1 MPSPAEAQPMSGLQT
16 CFTAL
21 LLASRIARPPLPRGV
36 TEVEDQRLTSRG
48 LGGIAFRARA
58 RDQPESLTE
67 VSAGP
72 RDVSSIELPPHKLV
86 EAKDLYR
93 IPFWIGTKALYA
105 GVPVP
110 LLFRLFEAKG
120 TVRWLVSKERG
131 QVLSRMERFFGATK
145 SEEELRRIAR
155 RHIEFKARRD
165 LTKRWPHI
173 QGFAGSETCEV
184 EGLEHLDAALA
195 AGRGA
200 ILAGMHFGYVRL
212 SKPLLEFR
220 GYTARG
226 VGRTEASRAVP
237 KRLTRVGLFVHSRLL
252 RLRRTHRGSANLQAG
267 INLRPLLAAL
277 SRNEIL
283 LLPMD
288 NPGSHGLGRQGSLRP
303 IPVLGKHILF
313 TPGPISMARATATPL
328 LPAFVVDSDDRGG
341 IGIRL
346 DILPPLELQRSD
358 RPREDMDTNLERFAV
373 VFEDYL
379 RRYPYLFHCDSTETE
394 SLKVGEWVR
403 VRGRPNGDGSFVAFR
418 VKILPS
424 SEDARIIGPIDEIDM
439 PRRLIRVLGRDVHI
453 AAGCEVVDPARGP
466 ISHRDLSVGDGVAV
480 TGAYSRGG
488 AFSSSSIRIAY
499 MPEPPEQQEL
509 QGAVESVSVDGR
521 SFEVLGFRVITTEST
536 RIRDRRQRRPITV
549 GAGKSKRRHATWPRG
564 V

>member
-1 MPSPAEAQPMSGLQT
+1 VGGVSEARIERQVGELSGAPGGQRVSST
-16 CFTAL
+16 REMR
-21 LLASRIARPPLPRGV
+21 ASARGR
-36 TEVEDQRLTSRG
+36 
-48 LGGIAFRARA
+48 
-58 RDQPESLTE
+58 PESLTE
-67 VSAGP
+67 VAART
-72 RDVSSIELPPHKLV
+72 RDMRSIELPPHKLV
-86 EAKDLYR
+86 EAKDLYQ
-93 IPFWIGTKALYA
+93 IPLWIATKALYA

-120 TVRWLVSKERG
+120 TVKWLVSKERG
-131 QVLSRMERFFGATK
+131 QVLSRMERFFGETK
-145 SEEELRRIAR
+145 SEEELRHIAR
-155 RHIEFKARRD
+155 RRLEFTARRD

-173 QGFAGSETCEV
+173 QGFAGRETCEV
-184 EGLEHLDAALA
+184 EGMEHLDAALA

-200 ILAGMHFGYVRL
+200 ILATMHFGYGRL
-212 SKPLLEFR
+212 FKPLLESR

-237 KRLTRVGLFVHSRLL
+237 KRFTRVGLFVHSRLL
-252 RLRRTHRGSANLQAG
+252 RLRRTRHGSADLQAG

-283 LLPMD
+283 LLPLD

-303 IPVLGKHILF
+303 VPVLGKRILF
-313 TPGPISMARATATPL
+313 SPGPLNLARRTATPL

-403 VRGRPNGDGSFVAFR
+403 VRGRPNDDGSFVAFT
-418 VKILPS
+418 VKIRPS
-424 SEDARIIGPIDEIDM
+424 SESAWIIGPIDEIDK
-439 PRRLIRVLGRDVHI
+439 PQGVIRVLGRDVHI
-453 AAGCEVVDPARGP
+453 AAGCEVVDRARGR
-466 ISHRDLSVGDGVAV
+466 ISHRELSVGDGVVV
-480 TGAYSRGG
+480 TGAYSGAG
-488 AFSSSSIRIAY
+488 AFSSSSIH
-499 MPEPPEQQEL
+499 MSHKLDLQEQQEL

-536 RIRDRRQRRPITV
+536 RIRDRRSRRPMTV
-549 GAGKSKRRHATWPRG
+549 GAGKPKRRHATWPRG